1 MSIRVA
7 INGAGRIGRAF
18 FNMASKNDEV
28 EIVAINDLV
37 DIENVAYLINYDS
50 AYGRRENPVSVKEDR
65 SGFIEGEREIA
76 FIQEKDPEKLP
87 WGEMDIDVVV
97 ESTGVFTTFKGAE
110 KHINA
115 GAKRAVISAPA
126 KDEPERIHKT
136 ALLGVNEEELK
147 NAVVSSNASCTTNA
161 VSPVVRI
168 LSDSVGIENAILN
181 TVHAYT
187 ISQSIVD
194 SFNKKN
200 PRLGRA
206 GAQNIVPTSTGA
218 ATATTK
224 VMKDLEGKFDG
235 IALRV
240 PVVTGSI
247 ADITFVASRDT
258 TVDEINDILR
268 NASQEERWKDIF
280 TTTEDPIVSS
290 DVVGM
295 SYGSMA
301 DLSFTRVV
309 GGNLVK
315 VLAWYDNEMGYTAML
330 LKHVIITGKYARE
343 FE

>member
-1 MSIRVA
+1 MPIRVS

-18 FNMASKNDEV
+18 FNMASESDEV
-28 EIVAINDLV
+28 EVVAINDLT
-37 DIENVAYLINYDS
+37 DIDNIAYLINHDS
-50 AYGRRENPVSVKEDR
+50 AYGRRKNPVSVNEGR
-65 SGFIEGEREIA
+65 NAFIDGEKQIA
-76 FIQEKDPEKLP
+76 FFQESDPEKLP
-87 WGEMDIDVVV
+87 WKDLDIDVVV
-97 ESTGVFTTFKGAE
+97 EATGVFTKFTDAE
-110 KHINA
+110 KHITA

-126 KDEPERIHKT
+126 KDEPGENNKT
-136 ALLGVNEEELK
+136 VLLGINEEDLK
-147 NAVVSSNASCTTNA
+147 GAVVSSNASCTTNA

-168 LSDSVGIENAILN
+168 LHDGIGIKNAILN

-224 VMKDLEGKFDG
+224 VMTDLEGKFDG

-247 ADITFVASRDT
+247 ADITFTASRET
-258 TVDEINDILR
+258 SVEEVNGVLKSAA
-268 NASQEERWKDIF
+268 NNERWKGIF
-280 TTTEDPIVSS
+280 TTTEEPIVSS
-290 DVVGM
+290 DVIGM
-295 SYGSMA
+295 EWGSIA

-309 GGNLVK
+309 GGDLVK

-330 LKHVIITGKYARE
+330 LKHVMMIGKHANDSK
-343 FE
+343 